1 MSSSLTAVAGIGGAA
16 DPVGSPVSDVSVAGS
31 STPSVSAADAAS
43 FAREAAHIQQVQ
55 APQPT
60 AAQSL
65 GEALAHRLES
75 FSSSLQGVQRTAVG
89 HARPVEGA
97 SHGTQPGLADA
108 IGDAMGQLQGA
119 YTFAIQT
126 TLASRGST
134 ESTKVFNTLL
144 KGQ

>member
-1 MSSSLTAVAGIGGAA
+1 MSSSLSAVAGIGGGA
-16 DPVGSPVSDVSVAGS
+16 DPVGSPFADISVAGAS
-31 STPSVSAADAAS
+31 VPSVSAADAAS
-43 FAREAAHIQQVQ
+43 FAREASHVQQVQ

-65 GEALAHRLES
+65 GEDLAHRLES
-75 FSSSLQGVQRTAVG
+75 FSSSLGGVQPPAAG
-89 HARPVEGA
+89 HAQPGEGA
-97 SHGTQPGLADA
+97 SHGAQPGMAEV
-108 IGDAMGQLQGA
+108 IGDAMSQLQGVYA
-119 YTFAIQT
+119 FAIQT